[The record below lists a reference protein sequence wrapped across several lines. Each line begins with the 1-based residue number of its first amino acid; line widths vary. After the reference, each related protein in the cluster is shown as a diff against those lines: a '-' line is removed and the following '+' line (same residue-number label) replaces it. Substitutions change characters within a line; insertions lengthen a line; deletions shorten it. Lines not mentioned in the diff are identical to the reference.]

1 MKRILLFL
9 FIVFIVQIN
18 AQTPNDTTVKDFTI
32 VKNKIPNYML
42 KDWTM
47 NGKLIDGYTI
57 TKRLLLFKSSELQY
71 RKSEK
76 GKIPML
82 ICLIVGT
89 LSGVTSYVL
98 DAPDVY
104 ANPPRK
110 VPLLGGVLFD
120 VMCVSITTDLLIVL
134 KSRLHY
140 KKAIKL
146 YNQEIIK

>member
-1 MKRILLFL
+1 
-9 FIVFIVQIN
+9 
-18 AQTPNDTTVKDFTI
+18 
-32 VKNKIPNYML
+32 ML